1 MRERRIIHFPPK
13 EDNWI
18 IRINM
23 YAFLIDDTNRVIS
36 YQPTTYELIKEEVER
51 PELPESPKAGT
62 NYVEYWDEKE
72 KKIYLQEESRPLT
85 LETCLRYL

>member
-1 MRERRIIHFPPK
+1 
-13 EDNWI
+13 
-18 IRINM
+18 M
-23 YAFLIDDTNRVIS
+23 YAFLIDEKNRVIS
-36 YQPTTYELIKEEVER
+36 YQPTTYNLIKEEVER

-85 LETCLRYL
+85 LEEKRNDIDKKADAAMEAVAEIYEGK

>member
-1 MRERRIIHFPPK
+1 
-13 EDNWI
+13 
-18 IRINM
+18 M
-23 YAFLIDDTNRVIS
+23 YAFLIDETNRVIS
-36 YQPTTYELIKEEVER
+36 YQPTAYVLIKEEVER

-85 LETCLRYL
+85 LEEKLNDIDKKADAAMEAVAEIYEGK